1 MTNNNWYK
9 DEIAVALLYRISVL
23 LEKFSASR
31 SRFNINSEVF
41 IIFFQKND
49 CKIILFRLIRFF
61 YLDVKNNK
69 Q

>member
-23 LEKFSASR
+23 LEKFSTSR